1 MKTKLLILL
10 FFLASLLTPMTGL
23 AGSRGQIVA
32 IDNSVFVAMVDTSI
46 EDCICIQ
53 EKENWCWSACIQMIV
68 RYNGQ
73 YVSQSD
79 IAARVFGDDLNRTAS
94 GNQIESAFDGW
105 RGYSVHSCQSKNS
118 RYFIDEILL
127 GHPLIIGIG
136 EHAFLLTHIY
146 YKKTSNG
153 LLHPFKVILI
163 NSSLGKEEVVDWD
176 KFYRGL
182 NTIVNFYR

>member
-10 FFLASLLTPMTGL
+10 FLLTSLITPMTGS
-23 AGSRGQIVA
+23 AGPRGQIVA

-53 EKENWCWSACIQMIV
+53 EKENWCWAACVQMIL

-73 YVSQSD
+73 YVSQCD
-79 IAARVFGDDLNRTAS
+79 IAARVLGDSFNRTAS

-105 RGYSVHSCQSKNS
+105 LGYSVHSYQSKKS
-118 RYFIDEILL
+118 RYFIDEISS

-136 EHAFLLTHIY
+136 GTRISSDTHLLQKDLERTIASVQGHID
-146 YKKTSNG
+146 KPDIRQRGDNG
-153 LLHPFKVILI
+153 V
-163 NSSLGKEEVVDWD
+163 G
-176 KFYRGL
+176 
-182 NTIVNFYR
+182 

>member
-10 FFLASLLTPMTGL
+10 FLIISLLTPMTGS
-23 AGSRGQIVA
+23 AGPRGQIVA

-53 EKENWCWSACIQMIV
+53 EKENWCWAACVQMIL

-79 IAARVFGDDLNRTAS
+79 IAARVFGDIINRTAS
-94 GNQIESAFDGW
+94 GNQSESAFDGW
-105 RGYSVHSCQSKNS
+105 RGYSVHSYQSKKS
-118 RYFIDEILL
+118 RYFIEEISS

-136 EHAFLLTHIY
+136 EHAYLLTHIY
-146 YKKTSNG
+146 E
-153 LLHPFKVILI
+153 
-163 NSSLGKEEVVDWD
+163 SSRSGNESFLTCFRFLSSHTTVRAV
-176 KFYRGL
+176 RH
-182 NTIVNFYR
+182 TAV

>member
-10 FFLASLLTPMTGL
+10 FLLTSLLTPMTGS
-23 AGSRGQIVA
+23 AGPRGQIVA
-32 IDNSVFVAMVDTSI
+32 IDNTVFVAMVDTSI

-53 EKENWCWSACIQMIV
+53 EKENWCWTASVQMIC

-79 IAARVFGDDLNRTAS
+79 ISARVFGDILNRTAS

-105 RGYSVHSCQSKNS
+105 RGYSVHSYQSKMS
-118 RYFIDEILL
+118 RYFIDEISS

-136 EHAFLLTHIY
+136 EHAYLLTHIY
-146 YKKTSNG
+146 YKKNSNG

-163 NSSLGKEEVVDWD
+163 NPSLGKEDVMDWD
-176 KFYRGL
+176 KFYREL
-182 NTIVNFYR
+182 NTIVSFYR

>member
-10 FFLASLLTPMTGL
+10 FLLTSLITPMTGS
-23 AGSRGQIVA
+23 AGPRGQIVA

-53 EKENWCWSACIQMIV
+53 EKENWCWAACVQMIL

-73 YVSQSD
+73 YVSQRD
-79 IAARVFGDDLNRTAS
+79 IAARVLGDSFNRTAS

-105 RGYSVHSCQSKNS
+105 LGYSVHSYESKKS
-118 RYFIDEILL
+118 RYFIDEISS

-136 EHAFLLTHIY
+136 KHAYLLTHIY

-153 LLHPFKVILI
+153 LLHLFKVILI
-163 NSSLGKEEVVDWD
+163 NPTSCKEEIMEWD
-176 KFYRGL
+176 DMYSQV
-182 NTIVNFYR
+182 NTIISFYS